1 MNNHNFSN
9 SSALAA
15 LLHALLSAFYE
26 AAIMTII
33 KLDAFL
39 LPLWMTTII
48 SIDKAIATTTGLFT
62 SGVGP
67 AFRLSTNFGKALR
80 WLAEQLL
87 PTTTTTTPEEESNIT
102 QETLDFLES
111 RIRYL
116 GNFFDATIASMTT
129 TAKPPSSPKR
139 DHSAT
144 SSFNNTSS
152 TPVRHTPVRSQ
163 ACSAQDYNVP
173 DSEGPDFETMS
184 VLSDFYPS
192 DDDIDWLSE
201 QIVASPAT
209 RARNDRRAA
218 RAAARRRASD
228 LVLVGASG
236 LSEAR
241 EEKMREEKAYL
252 VWKRGYDERLARDMA
267 TRAVEKEKEE
277 KRLKALEAHLEKQK
291 QARLA
296 PRGPRVIR
304 DPISGRVFSN

>member
-15 LLHALLSAFYE
+15 LLHALLSTFYE

-33 KLDAFL
+33 KLDSFL
-39 LPLWMTTII
+39 LPLWMSTII
-48 SIDKAIATTTGLFT
+48 SIDKAIASTTGLFA

-87 PTTTTTTPEEESNIT
+87 PTTTTSEEETNMT

-116 GNFFDATIASMTT
+116 GNFFDATIASMATT
-129 TAKPPSSPKR
+129 KPPSSPKR

-192 DDDIDWLSE
+192 DDDIDWLSD
-201 QIVASPAT
+201 QIVA
-209 RARNDRRAA
+209 RAA

-267 TRAVEKEKEE
+267 TRAVEKAKEE
-277 KRLKALEAHLEKQK
+277 KRLKALDAHLEKQK

>member
-1 MNNHNFSN
+1 MHCPVTWWFCVVHKQFSLPCELVPRSFPLSSNHRTTKFIALSSHFHRKALARIEFHLQTQLTQLLLPTMNNLNFSN

-33 KLDAFL
+33 KIDSFL
-39 LPLWMTTII
+39 LPLWMSTII

-87 PTTTTTTPEEESNIT
+87 PTTTTTTTPEEESNIT

-116 GNFFDATIASMTT
+116 GNFFDATTASMTT

-152 TPVRHTPVRSQ
+152 TPVRHTAVRSQ
-163 ACSAQDYNVP
+163 ACSAQDYVLDMAP
-173 DSEGPDFETMS
+173 SDWDSE
-184 VLSDFYPS
+184 
-192 DDDIDWLSE
+192 DD
-201 QIVASPAT
+201 
-209 RARNDRRAA
+209 
-218 RAAARRRASD
+218 
-228 LVLVGASG
+228 GA
-236 LSEAR
+236 
-241 EEKMREEKAYL
+241 
-252 VWKRGYDERLARDMA
+252 
-267 TRAVEKEKEE
+267 
-277 KRLKALEAHLEKQK
+277 
-291 QARLA
+291 
-296 PRGPRVIR
+296 
-304 DPISGRVFSN
+304 